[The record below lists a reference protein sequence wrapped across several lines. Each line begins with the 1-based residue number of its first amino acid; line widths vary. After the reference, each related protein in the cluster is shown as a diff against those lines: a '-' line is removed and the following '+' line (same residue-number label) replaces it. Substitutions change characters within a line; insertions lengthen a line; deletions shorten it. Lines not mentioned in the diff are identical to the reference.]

1 MLCCHGRK
9 HPPLAISRKQETVT
23 HVLIPNISLL
33 PRRSHL
39 SSYAEQ
45 PREPHLPIWSFEMQS
60 SPPISG
66 DATLFCSD
74 PHAYIGQGPADEVT
88 ELALEAQNIQTL
100 NPAVEAVLQDPY
112 KKKDFLHHM
121 YRQVQLIKSR
131 SQAFEDAHV
140 TVYDKTL
147 LTLTHNGNK
156 LDHPPAIEYY
166 CDEFLGVSNMAD
178 QVDATR
184 MLEQSVCVPKLL
196 AQSKQTATSLSTSH
210 IDSQQEYPPPSSDP
224 RSSIESFE
232 APGHNQRRQSTT
244 TLATSDN
251 SLNYARK
258 TPEMEPQVAR
268 LWSLYEQARAHFQAV
283 VPVKDSQ
290 ATAESARFLRDT
302 AENTIQY
309 LKTKDFDP
317 VLMAELRA
325 VYDLAKAAAV
335 SATGGKKRKFD
346 IVAVG
351 IAQEQPR
358 GSYRGS
364 SMPQRQERYNPYRS
378 SRYPGPSR
386 NDRFHNNARISE
398 DRAPRVGRGP
408 SGIPYGCEAQVP
420 LDSVH
425 NH

>member
-1 MLCCHGRK
+1 
-9 HPPLAISRKQETVT
+9 
-23 HVLIPNISLL
+23 
-33 PRRSHL
+33 
-39 SSYAEQ
+39 
-45 PREPHLPIWSFEMQS
+45 MQS

-66 DATLFCSD
+66 DATLFCSY
-74 PHAYIGQGPADEVT
+74 PHAHIAQGPADEVT

-100 NPAVEAVLQDPY
+100 NPAVEAMLQDPY
-112 KKKDFLHHM
+112 KKKDFIHHM
-121 YRQVQLIKSR
+121 YRQVQLIRSR

-166 CDEFLGVSNMAD
+166 CDEFLGVSNIAD
-178 QVDATR
+178 QVLATR

-196 AQSKQTATSLSTSH
+196 AQGKQIATSLSTCH

-232 APGHNQRRQSTT
+232 APGHSQRRQSTT

-283 VPVKDSQ
+283 VPDKDSQ

-325 VYDLAKAAAV
+325 VYDLAKATAV

-346 IVAVG
+346 IAGVG
-351 IAQEQPR
+351 IAQEQAR
-358 GSYRGS
+358 GSYRVS
-364 SMPQRQERYNPYRS
+364 SMPQRQERYSPYRG

-386 NDRFHNNARISE
+386 NGGYNNDARISE
-398 DRAPRVGRGP
+398 DRGPRVGRGP

-420 LDSVH
+420 IDSVH